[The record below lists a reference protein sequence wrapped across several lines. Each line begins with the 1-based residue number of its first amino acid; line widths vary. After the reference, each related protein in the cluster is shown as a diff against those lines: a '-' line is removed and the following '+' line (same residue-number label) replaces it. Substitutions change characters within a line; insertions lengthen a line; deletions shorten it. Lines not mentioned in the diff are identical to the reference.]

1 MSVFMNDELFNVVGF
16 EFSNREPLAWSR
28 FFSTLIVIYFF
39 YECGDMFSF
48 YFANL
53 QRVKYII

>member
-1 MSVFMNDELFNVVGF
+1 MNDELFNVVGF

-28 FFSTLIVIYFF
+28 FFSILIVIYLF
-39 YECGDMFSF
+39 YEYRDMIAF

>member
-1 MSVFMNDELFNVVGF
+1 MNDELFNVVGF

-28 FFSTLIVIYFF
+28 FFSTLIVIYLF